1 MCNSNLIERELGQFV
16 CYHWEHSTF
25 AYAGEKSTLREGG
38 SQCSFKPEEVIC
50 CHLSCSTHY
59 QKLFDAGLITKEF
72 YDYYSPDSK
81 VPEPCCDDRVRS
93 IIAALTSTQQRLTL
107 SYLAEHRTPEK
118 DESVHEALDS
128 TYRIARHHGIE
139 PNQDSVL
146 ANFLQD
152 GEPT

>member
-1 MCNSNLIERELGQFV
+1 MCNHNLIKRRPGEFV

-25 AYAGEKSTLREGG
+25 AYAGEKSSLREGG
-38 SQCSFKPEEVIC
+38 SQCNFKPEEVIC
-50 CHLSCSTHY
+50 CHLSCSSHY

-81 VPEPCCDDRVRS
+81 VLEPCCDDRVRG
-93 IIAALTSTQQRLTL
+93 ILATLTSEQQSLTL